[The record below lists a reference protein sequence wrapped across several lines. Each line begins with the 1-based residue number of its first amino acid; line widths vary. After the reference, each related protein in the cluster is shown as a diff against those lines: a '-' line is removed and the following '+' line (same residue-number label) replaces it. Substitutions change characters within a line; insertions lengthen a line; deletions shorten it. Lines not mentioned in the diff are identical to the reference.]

1 MNYYRTIACRE
12 ARLKLAERLPPYL
25 DEPWLDI
32 HKGLYSMIPPGTP
45 LFDEIN
51 LRANV
56 VDKSKE
62 FKEFELAFRKDIL
75 NAWRKNI
82 KHEPTNVEITK
93 IEKKLYN
100 RIYRQAS

>member
-1 MNYYRTIACRE
+1 MNYYRNIGFHE
-12 ARLKLAERLPPYL
+12 ARLEWAELLAPFL

-32 HKGLYSMIPPGTP
+32 HKGLNSMIPPGTP
-45 LFDEIN
+45 RFDAIN

-82 KHEPTNVEITK
+82 KYEPTNVEITK
-93 IEKKLYN
+93 IEKKIYD
-100 RIYRQAS
+100 RVYRQAS